1 MAVQIKFGARSGD
14 EDLLL
19 FRVQLK
25 IFYILTIVISLG
37 DLTPNVVVIS
47 IRKILIFI
55 NLGLSIIMDHV
66 LNWTQ
71 I

>member
-1 MAVQIKFGARSGD
+1 MAVQVRFGARDGD
-14 EDLLL
+14 EDLPL

-25 IFYILTIVISLG
+25 IFYVLTIVISLG

-47 IRKILIFI
+47 IRKILISI